1 MQNPWTFPQK
11 IFPDLGWAS
20 WTRRAERAEL
30 RGWRWHRS
38 LRGEQNLYIT
48 GDNKDNKDIFSVNP
62 YVENGEYERKGT
74 YKVVPPR

>member
-1 MQNPWTFPQK
+1 
-11 IFPDLGWAS
+11 
-20 WTRRAERAEL
+20 
-30 RGWRWHRS
+30 

-62 YVENGEYERKGT
+62 YIENGEYERKGT